1 MKTTIEKAKEL
12 LENQS
17 AKSIEKTI
25 DRAIGLALVSL
36 AEQVGRVA
44 TALEVFVSKYKKETE

>member
-1 MKTTIEKAKEL
+1 MKTTLEKAKEL
-12 LENQS
+12 LESQS

-36 AEQVGRVA
+36 AEEVARVA
-44 TALEVFVSKYKKETE
+44 TALEISVSKHKKETE